1 MVLHC
6 MYCTESVVVLYLI
19 RTGLVKGRL
28 VKPWLW
34 VGIPISTL
42 VGERG
47 VCISAQY
54 KHNITYSV
62 DYMGNIN
69 QYTCLYF
76 PYNQL
81 VRLYTYME
89 RIKQHIPDKLYKK
102 PPDKRVATSD
112 SAITKHL
119 QAQPG
124 CIPQERNGSF
134 SVITPARNSAHRFTL
149 EALYIRSLR
158 PELCRQKK
166 HIKVVRLFKLQPD

>member
-28 VKPWLW
+28 VEPWLW

-69 QYTCLYF
+69 QYTNLGFASVCIQVY
-76 PYNQL
+76 
-81 VRLYTYME
+81 
-89 RIKQHIPDKLYKK
+89 ISHIINWLGY
-102 PPDKRVATSD
+102 
-112 SAITKHL
+112 IIYI
-119 QAQPG
+119 
-124 CIPQERNGSF
+124 CI
-134 SVITPARNSAHRFTL
+134 
-149 EALYIRSLR
+149 
-158 PELCRQKK
+158 
-166 HIKVVRLFKLQPD
+166 

>member
-28 VKPWLW
+28 VEPWLW

-69 QYTCLYF
+69 QYGIPIST
-76 PYNQL
+76 L
-81 VRLYTYME
+81 VGE
-89 RIKQHIPDKLYKK
+89 RGVCISAQYK
-102 PPDKRVATSD
+102 T
-112 SAITKHL
+112 
-119 QAQPG
+119 
-124 CIPQERNGSF
+124 
-134 SVITPARNSAHRFTL
+134 
-149 EALYIRSLR
+149 
-158 PELCRQKK
+158 
-166 HIKVVRLFKLQPD
+166 